1 MHNGPRKLYRI
12 RAAGARGGNGRFPS
26 FQKKTLPIRS
36 IESVCSQRLRQFPA
50 VAPALGDAAGSVGM
64 TGATVSSGIMLG
76 TGGCVTTGAAVMVGA
91 ALGAFVGVEMFPRA
105 EHVQPTSSSVR
116 TSSGIKKNR
125 FIMRIS
131 FRFFSVS
138 MSVFAAV
145 IRLRDV
151 ENYAILRV

>member
-1 MHNGPRKLYRI
+1 M
-12 RAAGARGGNGRFPS
+12 
-26 FQKKTLPIRS
+26 
-36 IESVCSQRLRQFPA
+36 RQFPA
-50 VAPALGDAAGSVGM
+50 VAPALGDAADSVGM